1 MDKILILDFG
11 SQVTQLIGRRLR
23 ELNVF
28 CEIYP
33 YNKVP
38 ALDASVKGVILSGSP
53 CSVRQPNAPQVDVSA
68 IKGRLPLLDICYGA
82 QYLAHHFGG
91 CVEASDTRE
100 YGRALLRVTAE
111 SPLLKGVS
119 RQTQVWMSHGD
130 SISALPEGAEVI
142 ASTEDVV
149 NAAYQFTDE
158 PTYAV
163 QFHPEVYHTTEGGRM
178 LQNFAMDIC
187 GCKGDWTPDSFIE
200 TTVEALRAQIGE
212 EKVILGLSGGVDST
226 VAGVLLNKAIGKQLT
241 CIFVN
246 NGLLRKNEFED
257 VLGSYKDM
265 GLNVIGADASAAFL
279 QALRGVTEPEAKRKA
294 IGRLF
299 VETFDTY
306 ARQIENAHWLAQGT
320 IYPDVIE
327 SAGIPGIASKI
338 KSHHNVG
345 GLPEEMNLK
354 IVEPLRMLFKD
365 EVRRV
370 GRALGVK
377 EELVSR
383 HPFPGP
389 SLAIRIIG
397 EVTEEK
403 LAVLREADDIFIRS
417 LRAYDCTGMGFP
429 SASDPRLMATNL
441 YDAIWQAGVILLPV
455 KSVGVMGDERTY
467 ENPVAL
473 RAVVS
478 TDAMTA
484 DWFPFPYDFL
494 RTVSNEI
501 IRKVRGVNRV
511 VYDISSKPP
520 ATIEWEECPERE
532 SNPHGIATTGF

>member
-1 MDKILILDFG
+1 MEKILILDFG

-23 ELNVF
+23 ELNVY

-33 YNKVP
+33 FNKVP
-38 ALDASVKGVILSGSP
+38 PLDPSVKGVILSGSP
-53 CSVRQPNAPQVDVSA
+53 CSVRDANAPQVDLRLFR
-68 IKGRLPLLDICYGA
+68 GRLPLLGICYGA
-82 QYLAHHFGG
+82 QYLAFKGG
-91 CVEASDTRE
+91 GNVEAAGSRE
-100 YGRALLRVTAE
+100 YGRALLRVTAD
-111 SPLLKGVS
+111 SPLLRGVS
-119 RQTQVWMSHGD
+119 PQTQVWMSHGD
-130 SISALPEGAEVI
+130 TISALPEGAQVI
-142 ASTEDVV
+142 ASTADVE
-149 NAAYQFTDE
+149 NAAYQFQEE

-163 QFHPEVYHTTEGGRM
+163 QFHPEVYHTDEGARM
-178 LQNFAMDIC
+178 LANFALDIC

-200 TTVEALRAQIGE
+200 TTVEALRTQIGG

-226 VAGVLLNKAIGKQLT
+226 VAAVLLHKAVGPQLT

-246 NGLLRKNEFED
+246 NGLLRKDEYSS
-257 VLGSYKDM
+257 VLASYKDM

-279 QALRGVTEPEAKRKA
+279 AALKGVTEPEAKRKV

-299 VETFDTY
+299 VETFDQY
-306 ARQIENAHWLAQGT
+306 ARRIENARWLAQGT

-327 SAGIPGIASKI
+327 SAGIEGIASKI

-345 GLPEEMNLK
+345 GLPEKMHLK
-354 IVEPLRMLFKD
+354 VVEPLRMLFKD

-370 GRALGVK
+370 GRALGIK
-377 EELVSR
+377 EQLISR

-389 SLAIRIIG
+389 SLSIRIIG

-403 LAVLREADDIFIRS
+403 LAVLREADDIFIRG
-417 LRAYDCTGMGFP
+417 LRAYDCSGMGFP
-429 SASDPRLMATNL
+429 CAADPRRMATNL

-455 KSVGVMGDERTY
+455 RSVGVMGDERTY

-484 DWFPFPYDFL
+484 DWFPFPWDFL
-494 RTVSNEI
+494 QDISNEI

-520 ATIEWEECPERE
+520 ATIEWE
-532 SNPHGIATTGF
+532 

>member
-1 MDKILILDFG
+1 MNKILILDFG

-23 ELNVF
+23 ELNVY

-33 YNKVP
+33 FNKAP
-38 ALDASVKGVILSGSP
+38 LPDESVKGVILSGSP
-53 CSVRQPNAPQVDVSA
+53 CSVRDANAPQVDLTPY
-68 IKGRLPLLDICYGA
+68 KGKLPLLGICYGA
-82 QYLAHHFGG
+82 QYLSAKFGG
-91 CVEASDTRE
+91 KVEASNTRE
-100 YGRALLRVTAE
+100 YGRAMLKVVAD

-119 RQTQVWMSHGD
+119 KESQVWMSHGD
-130 SISALPEGAEVI
+130 TISALPEGAEVI
-142 ASTEDVV
+142 ASTADVE
-149 NAAYQFTDE
+149 NAAFQFKGE
-158 PTYAV
+158 ATYAV
-163 QFHPEVYHTTEGGRM
+163 QFHPEVYHTAEGSQM
-178 LQNFAMDIC
+178 LANFALGIC
-187 GCKGDWTPDSFIE
+187 GCEGDWTPDSFIE
-200 TTVEALRAQIGE
+200 TTVEALRKQIGDE
-212 EKVILGLSGGVDST
+212 QVILGLSGGVDST

-257 VLGSYKDM
+257 VLESYRDM
-265 GLNVIGADASAAFL
+265 GLNVIGADASKAFL
-279 QALRGVTEPEAKRKA
+279 EALRGVTEPEAKRKI

-299 VETFDTY
+299 VETFDKY
-306 ARQIENAHWLAQGT
+306 AKTIDNARWLAQGT

-327 SAGIPGIASKI
+327 SAGIEGIASKI

-345 GLPEEMNLK
+345 GLPKEMNLK

-370 GRALGVK
+370 GRALGIK
-377 EELVSR
+377 EELVGR

-397 EVTEEK
+397 DVTEEK
-403 LAVLREADDIFIRS
+403 LAVLREADDIFIRG
-417 LRAYDCTGMGFP
+417 LRSYDCTGMGFP
-429 SASDPRLMATNL
+429 SAADPRVMATNL
-441 YDAIWQAGVILLPV
+441 YDAIWQAGVVLLPI

-494 RTVSNEI
+494 RNVSNEI

-520 ATIEWEECPERE
+520 ATIEWE
-532 SNPHGIATTGF
+532 

>member
-1 MDKILILDFG
+1 MNKILILDFG

-23 ELNVF
+23 ELNVY

-33 YNKVP
+33 FNKAP
-38 ALDASVKGVILSGSP
+38 LPDSDVKGIILSGSP
-53 CSVRQPNAPQVDVSA
+53 CSVRDANAPQIDLTPY
-68 IKGRLPLLDICYGA
+68 KGKLPLLGICYGA
-82 QYLAHHFGG
+82 QYLSWKFGG
-91 CVEASDTRE
+91 KVEASNSRE
-100 YGRALLRVTAE
+100 YGRAMLKVVAD

-119 RQTQVWMSHGD
+119 TETQVWMSHGD
-130 SISALPEGAEVI
+130 TISALPTGAKVI
-142 ASTEDVV
+142 ASTADVT
-149 NAAYQFTDE
+149 NAAFQFAGE

-163 QFHPEVYHTTEGGRM
+163 QFHPEVYHTTEGSRM
-178 LQNFAMDIC
+178 LANFALDIC
-187 GCKGDWTPDSFIE
+187 GCAGDWTPASFIE
-200 TTVEALRAQIGE
+200 TTVEALRKQIGQE
-212 EKVILGLSGGVDST
+212 RVILGLSGGVDST
-226 VAGVLLNKAIGKQLT
+226 VAAVLLNKAIGDQLT

-246 NGLLRKNEFED
+246 NGLLRKNEFSD
-257 VLGSYKDM
+257 VLASYKDM
-265 GLNVIGADASAAFL
+265 GLNVIGADASAEFL
-279 QALRGVTEPEAKRKA
+279 SALAGVTEPEAKRKA

-299 VETFDTY
+299 IETFDKY
-306 ARQIENAHWLAQGT
+306 AKGIEGARWLAQGT

-327 SAGIPGIASKI
+327 SAGIEGIASKI

-345 GLPEEMNLK
+345 GLPEKMNLK

-370 GRALGVK
+370 GRALGIK
-377 EELVSR
+377 EELVNR

-397 EVTEEK
+397 DVTEEK
-403 LAVLREADDIFIRS
+403 LAVLREADDIFIRG
-417 LRAYDCTGMGFP
+417 LRNYDCTGMGFP
-429 SASDPRLMATNL
+429 SASDPREMATNL
-441 YDAIWQAGVILLPV
+441 YDAIWQAGVVLLPV

-494 RTVSNEI
+494 RDVSNEI

-520 ATIEWEECPERE
+520 ATIEWE
-532 SNPHGIATTGF
+532 

>member
-1 MDKILILDFG
+1 MNKIVILDFG

-23 ELNVF
+23 ELNVY

-38 ALDASVKGVILSGSP
+38 ALDGSVKGVILSGSP
-53 CSVRQPNAPQVDVSA
+53 CSVRDANAPQVDLSLFRG
-68 IKGRLPLLDICYGA
+68 KLPLLGICYGA
-82 QYLAHHFGG
+82 QYLAHTGG
-91 CVEASDTRE
+91 GKVEASDSRE
-100 YGRALLRVTAE
+100 YGRAMLKVVAE

-119 RQTQVWMSHGD
+119 PESQVWMSHGD
-130 SISALPEGAEVI
+130 TISALPEGAKVI
-142 ASTEDVV
+142 ASTADVV
-149 NAAYQFTDE
+149 NAAFQIEGE

-163 QFHPEVYHTTEGGRM
+163 QFHPEVYHTTEGTQM
-178 LQNFAMDIC
+178 LANFALDIC
-187 GCKGDWTPDSFIE
+187 GCAGDWTPDSFIE
-200 TTVEALRAQIGE
+200 TTVAALREQIGD

-226 VAGVLLNKAIGKQLT
+226 VAGVLLNKAIGHNLT

-257 VLGSYKDM
+257 VLASYQDM
-265 GLNVIGADASAAFL
+265 GLNVIGADASKEFL
-279 QALRGVTEPEAKRKA
+279 EQLKGVTDPEAKRKI

-299 VETFDTY
+299 VETFDKY
-306 ARQIENAHWLAQGT
+306 AKGIENARWLAQGT

-345 GLPEEMNLK
+345 GLPKEMNLK

-370 GRALGVK
+370 GRALGIK
-377 EELVSR
+377 EELVGR

-397 EVTEEK
+397 DITEEK
-403 LAVLREADDIFIRS
+403 LRVLREADDIYIRG

-429 SASDPRLMATNL
+429 SASDPRIMATNL

-494 RTVSNEI
+494 SNISNEI

-511 VYDISSKPP
+511 VYDITSKPP
-520 ATIEWEECPERE
+520 GTIEWE
-532 SNPHGIATTGF
+532 

>member
-1 MDKILILDFG
+1 MNKILILDFG

-23 ELNVF
+23 ELNVY
-28 CEIYP
+28 CEIFP
-33 YNKVP
+33 FNKIP
-38 ALDASVKGVILSGSP
+38 ELDASVKGIILSGSP
-53 CSVRQPNAPQVDVSA
+53 CSVRDAGAPQADLSA
-68 IKGRLPLLDICYGA
+68 FKGRLPLLGICYGA
-82 QYLAHHFGG
+82 QYLAHTCGG
-91 CVEASDTRE
+91 RVEGSLARE
-100 YGRALLRVTAE
+100 YGRAMLDVVRPD
-111 SPLLKGVS
+111 SPLLQGVS
-119 RQTQVWMSHGD
+119 ARSQVWMSHGD
-130 SISALPEGAEVI
+130 TISELPDGAEVI
-142 ASTEDVV
+142 ASTQDVA
-149 NAAYQFTDE
+149 NAAFQIAGE
-158 PTYAV
+158 QTYGV
-163 QFHPEVYHTTEGGRM
+163 QFHPEVYHTAEGTKI
-178 LQNFAMDIC
+178 LENFALGIC
-187 GCKGDWTPDSFIE
+187 GCAGDWTPASFIE
-200 TTVEALRAQIGE
+200 TTVAGLRAKLGDDQ
-212 EKVILGLSGGVDST
+212 VILGLSGGVDST
-226 VAGVLLNKAIGKQLT
+226 VAGVLLNKAIGHHLT

-257 VLGSYKDM
+257 VLESYRDM
-265 GLNVIGADASAAFL
+265 GLNVIGADASQEFL
-279 QALRGVTEPEAKRKA
+279 SALAGVEDPEAKRKV

-299 VETFDTY
+299 VETFDRY
-306 ARQIENAHWLAQGT
+306 AKGIRNARWLAQGT

-354 IVEPLRMLFKD
+354 VVEPLRMLFKD

-370 GRALGVK
+370 GRALGIK
-377 EELVSR
+377 EELVGR

-389 SLAIRIIG
+389 SLAIRILG
-397 EVTEEK
+397 DVTEEK
-403 LAVLREADDIFIRS
+403 LRVLREADDIFIRA

-429 SASDPRLMATNL
+429 CAADPRVMATNL

-484 DWFPFPYDFL
+484 DWFRFPYDFL
-494 RTVSNEI
+494 ADVSNDI
-501 IRKVRGVNRV
+501 INKVRGVNRV

-520 ATIEWEECPERE
+520 ATIEWE
-532 SNPHGIATTGF
+532 

>member
-1 MDKILILDFG
+1 MNKILILDFG

-53 CSVRQPNAPQVDVSA
+53 CSVRDANAPQVDLSLFRG
-68 IKGRLPLLDICYGA
+68 KLPLLGICYGA
-82 QYLAHHFGG
+82 QYLAHCGG
-91 CVEASDTRE
+91 GKVENSNSRE
-100 YGRALLRVTAE
+100 YGRAMLDVVKAD

-119 RQTQVWMSHGD
+119 AHTQVWMSHGD
-130 SISALPEGAEVI
+130 TISTLPSGAEVI
-142 ASTEDVV
+142 ASTPDVE
-149 NAAYQFTDE
+149 NAAFQFAGE
-158 PTYAV
+158 PTFAV
-163 QFHPEVYHTTEGGRM
+163 QFHPEVYHTTEGTQM
-178 LQNFAMDIC
+178 LSNFALGIC
-187 GCKGDWTPDSFIE
+187 GCAGDWTPDSFIE
-200 TTVEALRAQIGE
+200 TTVASLRAQIGSD
-212 EKVILGLSGGVDST
+212 KVILGLSGGVDST
-226 VAGVLLNKAIGKQLT
+226 VAGVLLNKAIGHNLT

-257 VLGSYKDM
+257 VLASYQDM
-265 GLNVIGADASAAFL
+265 GLNVIGADASREFL
-279 QALRGVTEPEAKRKA
+279 SALSGVTEPEAKRKI

-299 VETFDTY
+299 VETFDKY
-306 ARQIENAHWLAQGT
+306 AKQIENARWLAQGT

-345 GLPEEMNLK
+345 GLPKEMNLK

-370 GRALGVK
+370 GRALGIK
-377 EELVSR
+377 EELVGR

-397 EVTEEK
+397 DVTEEK
-403 LAVLREADDIFIRS
+403 LRVLREADDIFIRS

-429 SASDPRLMATNL
+429 SASDPRVMATNL

-494 RTVSNEI
+494 RDVSNEI

-520 ATIEWEECPERE
+520 ATIEWE
-532 SNPHGIATTGF
+532 

>member
-1 MDKILILDFG
+1 MNKILILDFG

-23 ELNVF
+23 ELNVY

-33 YNKVP
+33 YDKVP
-38 ALDASVKGVILSGSP
+38 ALDDSVRGVILSGSP
-53 CSVRQPNAPQVDVSA
+53 CSVRDANAPQVDLGLFRG
-68 IKGRLPLLDICYGA
+68 KLPLLGICYGA
-82 QYLAHHFGG
+82 QYIAHRCGGKVEGSLA
-91 CVEASDTRE
+91 RE
-100 YGRALLRVTAE
+100 YGRAMLDVVRAD
-111 SPLLKGVS
+111 SPLLKGLS
-119 RQTQVWMSHGD
+119 AHSQVWMSHGD
-130 SISALPEGAEVI
+130 TISQLPEGAEVI
-142 ASTEDVV
+142 ASTQDVA
-149 NAAYQFTDE
+149 NAAYQIPGE
-158 PTYAV
+158 RTYAV
-163 QFHPEVYHTTEGGRM
+163 QFHPEVFHTTEGSKI
-178 LQNFAMDIC
+178 LANFALDIC
-187 GCKGDWTPDSFIE
+187 GCAGDWTPASFIE
-200 TTVEALRAQIGE
+200 TTVAALREQIGD

-226 VAGVLLNKAIGKQLT
+226 VAGVLLNKAIGHNLT

-257 VLGSYKDM
+257 VLESYRDM
-265 GLNVIGADASAAFL
+265 GLNVIGADASKEFL
-279 QALRGVTEPEAKRKA
+279 GALAGVEEPEGKRKV

-299 VETFDTY
+299 VETFDRY
-306 ARQIENAHWLAQGT
+306 ARGIEGARWLAQGT

-345 GLPEEMNLK
+345 GLPEEMKLK

-370 GRALGVK
+370 GRALGIK
-377 EELVSR
+377 EELVGR

-397 EVTEEK
+397 EVTEDK
-403 LAVLREADDIFIRS
+403 LRVLREADDIYVRA

-429 SASDPRLMATNL
+429 CASDPRVMATNL

-484 DWFPFPYDFL
+484 DWFHFPYDFL
-494 RTVSNEI
+494 ADVSNEI
-501 IRKVRGVNRV
+501 INKVRGVNRV

-520 ATIEWEECPERE
+520 ATIEWE
-532 SNPHGIATTGF
+532 

>member
-1 MDKILILDFG
+1 MNKILILDFG

-23 ELNVF
+23 ELNVY

-33 YNKVP
+33 YDKVP
-38 ALDASVKGVILSGSP
+38 ALDDSVRGVILSGSP
-53 CSVRQPNAPQVDVSA
+53 CSVRDANAPQVDLGLFRG
-68 IKGRLPLLDICYGA
+68 KLPLLGICYGA
-82 QYLAHHFGG
+82 QYIAHRCGGKVEGSLA
-91 CVEASDTRE
+91 RE
-100 YGRALLRVTAE
+100 YGRAMLDVVRAD
-111 SPLLKGVS
+111 SPLLKGLS
-119 RQTQVWMSHGD
+119 AHSQVWMSHGD
-130 SISALPEGAEVI
+130 TISQLPEGAEVI
-142 ASTEDVV
+142 ASTQDVA
-149 NAAYQFTDE
+149 NAAYQIPGE
-158 PTYAV
+158 RTYAV
-163 QFHPEVYHTTEGGRM
+163 QFHPEVFHTTEGSKI
-178 LQNFAMDIC
+178 LANFALDIC
-187 GCKGDWTPDSFIE
+187 GCAGDWTPASFIE
-200 TTVEALRAQIGE
+200 TTVAALRAQLGDD
-212 EKVILGLSGGVDST
+212 KVILGLSGGVDST
-226 VAGVLLNKAIGKQLT
+226 VAGVLLNKAIGHNLT

-257 VLGSYKDM
+257 VLESYRDM
-265 GLNVIGADASAAFL
+265 GLNVIGADASKEFL
-279 QALRGVTEPEAKRKA
+279 GALAGVEEPEGKRKV

-299 VETFDTY
+299 VETFDRY
-306 ARQIENAHWLAQGT
+306 ARGIEGARWLAQGT

-345 GLPEEMNLK
+345 GLPEEMKLK

-370 GRALGVK
+370 GRALGIK
-377 EELVSR
+377 EELVGR

-397 EVTEEK
+397 EVTEDK
-403 LAVLREADDIFIRS
+403 LRVLREADDIYVRA

-429 SASDPRLMATNL
+429 CASDPRVMATNL

-484 DWFPFPYDFL
+484 DWFHFPYDFL
-494 RTVSNEI
+494 ADVSNEI
-501 IRKVRGVNRV
+501 INKVRGVNRV

-520 ATIEWEECPERE
+520 ATIEWE
-532 SNPHGIATTGF
+532 

>member
-1 MDKILILDFG
+1 MNKILILDFG

-38 ALDASVKGVILSGSP
+38 ALDESVKGVILSGSP
-53 CSVRQPNAPQVDVSA
+53 CSVRDANAPQVDLSLFR
-68 IKGRLPLLDICYGA
+68 GRLPLLGICYGA
-82 QYLAHHFGG
+82 QYLAHCGG
-91 CVEASDTRE
+91 GKVENSNSRE
-100 YGRALLRVTAE
+100 YGRAMLDVVKAD

-119 RQTQVWMSHGD
+119 THTQVWMSHGD
-130 SISALPEGAEVI
+130 TISALPAGAEVI
-142 ASTEDVV
+142 ASTPDVE
-149 NAAYQFTDE
+149 NAAFQFAGE
-158 PTYAV
+158 PTFAV
-163 QFHPEVYHTTEGGRM
+163 QFHPEVYHTTEGTQM
-178 LQNFAMDIC
+178 LSNFALGIC
-187 GCKGDWTPDSFIE
+187 GCAGDWTPDSFIE
-200 TTVEALRAQIGE
+200 TTVADLRAQIGSD
-212 EKVILGLSGGVDST
+212 KVILGLSGGVDST
-226 VAGVLLNKAIGKQLT
+226 VAGVLLNKAIGHNLT

-257 VLGSYKDM
+257 VLASYKDM

-279 QALRGVTEPEAKRKA
+279 EQLKGVTEPEAKRKI

-299 VETFDTY
+299 VETFDKY
-306 ARQIENAHWLAQGT
+306 AKQIENARWLAQGT

-345 GLPEEMNLK
+345 GLPEQMNLK

-370 GRALGVK
+370 GRALGIK
-377 EELVSR
+377 EELVGR

-397 EVTEEK
+397 DITEEK
-403 LAVLREADDIFIRS
+403 LRVLREADDIYIRG

-429 SASDPRLMATNL
+429 SASDPRVMATNL

-494 RTVSNEI
+494 RDVSNEI

-520 ATIEWEECPERE
+520 ATIEWE
-532 SNPHGIATTGF
+532 

>member
-1 MDKILILDFG
+1 MNKILILDFG

-38 ALDASVKGVILSGSP
+38 ALDADVKGVILSGSP
-53 CSVRQPNAPQVDVSA
+53 CSVRDANAPQVDLSLFRG
-68 IKGRLPLLDICYGA
+68 KLPLLGICYGA
-82 QYLAHHFGG
+82 QYLAHCCGG
-91 CVEASDTRE
+91 KVENSNSRE
-100 YGRALLRVTAE
+100 YGRAMLEITAD

-119 RQTQVWMSHGD
+119 KHTQVWMSHGD
-130 SISALPEGAEVI
+130 TISALPTGAQVI
-142 ASTEDVV
+142 ASTADVV
-149 NAAYQFTDE
+149 NAAYQFAGE

-163 QFHPEVYHTTEGGRM
+163 QFHPEVYHTTEGSKI
-178 LQNFAMDIC
+178 LANFALDIC
-187 GCKGDWTPDSFIE
+187 GCKGDWTPASFIE
-200 TTVEALRAQIGE
+200 TTVAGLRAQIGDD
-212 EKVILGLSGGVDST
+212 KVILGLSGGVDST
-226 VAGVLLNKAIGKQLT
+226 VAGVLLNKAIGHNLT

-257 VLGSYKDM
+257 VLASYKDM
-265 GLNVIGADASAAFL
+265 GLNVIGADASAEFL
-279 QALRGVTEPEAKRKA
+279 AVLAGVSEPEAKRKI

-299 VETFDTY
+299 VETFDKY
-306 ARQIENAHWLAQGT
+306 ARGIEGARWLAQGT

-345 GLPEEMNLK
+345 GLPEQMNLK
-354 IVEPLRMLFKD
+354 IVEPLKMLFKD

-370 GRALGVK
+370 GRALGIK
-377 EELVSR
+377 EELVGR

-389 SLAIRIIG
+389 SLAVRIIG
-397 EVTEEK
+397 DITEEK
-403 LAVLREADDIFIRS
+403 LRVLRDADDIFIRG

-429 SASDPRLMATNL
+429 SASDPREMATNL

-484 DWFPFPYDFL
+484 DWFPLPYDFL
-494 RTVSNEI
+494 SQVSNEI
-501 IRKVRGVNRV
+501 INKVRGVNRV

-520 ATIEWEECPERE
+520 ATIEWE
-532 SNPHGIATTGF
+532 

>member
-1 MDKILILDFG
+1 MNKILILDFG

-23 ELNVF
+23 ELNVY

-33 YNKVP
+33 FNKAP
-38 ALDASVKGVILSGSP
+38 LPDETVKGVILSGSP
-53 CSVRQPNAPQVDVSA
+53 CSVRDANAPQVDLTPY
-68 IKGRLPLLDICYGA
+68 KGKLPLLGICYGA
-82 QYLAHHFGG
+82 QYLSAKFGG
-91 CVEASDTRE
+91 KVEASNSRE
-100 YGRALLRVTAE
+100 YGRAMLKVVAE

-119 RQTQVWMSHGD
+119 AESQVWMSHGD
-130 SISALPEGAEVI
+130 TISALPAGAEVI
-142 ASTEDVV
+142 ASTADVV
-149 NAAYQFTDE
+149 NAAFQFKGE

-163 QFHPEVYHTTEGGRM
+163 QFHPEVYHTAEGSQM
-178 LQNFAMDIC
+178 LANFALGIC

-200 TTVEALRAQIGE
+200 TTVQALREQIGDE
-212 EKVILGLSGGVDST
+212 RVILGLSGGVDST

-257 VLGSYKDM
+257 VLASYQDM
-265 GLNVIGADASAAFL
+265 GLNVIGADASKEFL
-279 QALRGVTEPEAKRKA
+279 EQLKGVTEPETKRKI

-299 VETFDTY
+299 VETFDKY
-306 ARQIENAHWLAQGT
+306 AKTIDNARWLAQGT

-327 SAGIPGIASKI
+327 SAGIEGIASKI

-345 GLPEEMNLK
+345 GLPKEMNLK

-370 GRALGVK
+370 GRALGIK
-377 EELVSR
+377 EELVGR

-397 EVTEEK
+397 DVTEEK
-403 LAVLREADDIFIRS
+403 LAVLREADDIFIRG
-417 LRAYDCTGMGFP
+417 LRNYDCTGMGFP
-429 SASDPRLMATNL
+429 SAADPRVMATNL
-441 YDAIWQAGVILLPV
+441 YDAIWQAGVVLLPI

-484 DWFPFPYDFL
+484 DWFAFPYDFL
-494 RTVSNEI
+494 RNVSNEI

-511 VYDISSKPP
+511 VYDVSSKPP
-520 ATIEWEECPERE
+520 ATIEWE
-532 SNPHGIATTGF
+532 